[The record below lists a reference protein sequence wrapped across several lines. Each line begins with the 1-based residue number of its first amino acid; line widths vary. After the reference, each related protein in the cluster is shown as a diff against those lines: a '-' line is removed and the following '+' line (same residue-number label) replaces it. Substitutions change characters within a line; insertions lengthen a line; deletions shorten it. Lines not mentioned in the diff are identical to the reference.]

1 MKTPFI
7 RSRTIIPGRNTLE
20 TDHMPLPLLIET
32 PPKTQNEVLGESS
45 VTLPL
50 PDYRRVARHS
60 GAITT
65 AAMSLGCRRIAQLGC
80 RGAC

>member
-45 VTLPL
+45 VTTNNTPGTSFHMLNSWLPQH
-50 PDYRRVARHS
+50 PGTSAARVRPC
-60 GAITT
+60 G
-65 AAMSLGCRRIAQLGC
+65 
-80 RGAC
+80 